1 MRKRLVQC
9 IFAIGVAAVVGLAA
23 SAGAAED
30 KQIVAGYASIVRS
43 LDPATQIA
51 GEEGSLEWVVY
62 DNLVTFDRQDF
73 NKIVPSLAESW
84 TISPDGK
91 IYTFK
96 LRKGVK
102 FSTGNELT
110 ADDVVY
116 SFERGLRINH
126 PNYPSKDLNLAGVK
140 KIDDSTV
147 ELSIKEPFSAFLTL
161 LTNSH
166 LGVIDSKTLEAKK
179 TADDPNGTNYLND
192 HSLGTGPFMLDEWKR
207 NEYVRLVKNPN
218 YWGIANNYFRVPKYD
233 VFIDQNIPESSVQK
247 FSLDKGDIQLA
258 FNLTADDVAAY
269 EKNPDFYVVKAQNWV
284 ATAIL
289 MNPKPGTILADPNVR
304 NAIRWGIDYNSIIK
318 DILKGYAIPL
328 DRAFWRP
335 FLGSMK
341 DGTEPLYKYDPAKAK
356 EFMAKSAFPNGGE
369 FTIEIGTGG
378 GFGAPWEVIAG
389 KEASDLAKL
398 GLKMNINQSDW
409 SVVDEKSVSGDYQAM
424 QIWTGTFVNEAAGH
438 IMSHVYPGKAFFMA
452 KNAYANKRLEELGDT
467 VLHETD
473 PGKRL
478 AAIDEI
484 NKIEAEDGPYAWV
497 AQKLATYVFPKNVA
511 GFDGYPGPYQF
522 DYAVLHYK

>member
-1 MRKRLVQC
+1 
-9 IFAIGVAAVVGLAA
+9 
-23 SAGAAED
+23 
-30 KQIVAGYASIVRS
+30 
-43 LDPATQIA
+43 
-51 GEEGSLEWVVY
+51 
-62 DNLVTFDRQDF
+62 
-73 NKIVPSLAESW
+73 
-84 TISPDGK
+84 
-91 IYTFK
+91 
-96 LRKGVK
+96 
-102 FSTGNELT
+102 
-110 ADDVVY
+110 
-116 SFERGLRINH
+116 
-126 PNYPSKDLNLAGVK
+126 
-140 KIDDSTV
+140 
-147 ELSIKEPFSAFLTL
+147 
-161 LTNSH
+161 
-166 LGVIDSKTLEAKK
+166 
-179 TADDPNGTNYLND
+179 
-192 HSLGTGPFMLDEWKR
+192 
-207 NEYVRLVKNPN
+207 VRLVKNPI
-218 YWGIANNYFRVPKYD
+218 YWGIPVNYFRVPKYD

-269 EKNPDFYVVKAQNWV
+269 EKNPDFQVVKAQNWV

-289 MNPKPGTILADPNVR
+289 MNPKPGTVLADANVR
-304 NAIRWGIDYNSIIK
+304 NAIRWAVDYDSIIK
-318 DILKGYAIPL
+318 DILKNYAIPL

-335 FLGSMK
+335 FLGSLK
-341 DGTEPLYKYDPAKAK
+341 DGDERLYKYDLTKAK
-356 EFMAKSAFPNGGE
+356 EFMAKSAFPKGGE

-389 KEASDLAKL
+389 KEASDLAEI

-438 IMSHVYPGKAFFMA
+438 ILSHVYPGKAFFMA

-467 VLHETD
+467 VLRETD
-473 PGKRL
+473 PAKRL

-522 DYAVLHYK
+522 DYAVLYYK

>member
-1 MRKRLVQC
+1 
-9 IFAIGVAAVVGLAA
+9 
-23 SAGAAED
+23 
-30 KQIVAGYASIVRS
+30 
-43 LDPATQIA
+43 
-51 GEEGSLEWVVY
+51 
-62 DNLVTFDRQDF
+62 
-73 NKIVPSLAESW
+73 
-84 TISPDGK
+84 
-91 IYTFK
+91 
-96 LRKGVK
+96 
-102 FSTGNELT
+102 
-110 ADDVVY
+110 
-116 SFERGLRINH
+116 
-126 PNYPSKDLNLAGVK
+126 
-140 KIDDSTV
+140 
-147 ELSIKEPFSAFLTL
+147 
-161 LTNSH
+161 
-166 LGVIDSKTLEAKK
+166 
-179 TADDPNGTNYLND
+179 
-192 HSLGTGPFMLDEWKR
+192 
-207 NEYVRLVKNPN
+207 
-218 YWGIANNYFRVPKYD
+218 
-233 VFIDQNIPESSVQK
+233 
-247 FSLDKGDIQLA
+247 
-258 FNLTADDVAAY
+258 
-269 EKNPDFYVVKAQNWV
+269 VVKAQNWV

-289 MNPKPGTILADPNVR
+289 MNPKPGTILADANVR

-318 DILKGYAIPL
+318 DILKDYAIPL

-356 EFMAKSAFPNGGE
+356 EFMAKSGFPSGGE

-398 GLKMNINQSDW
+398 GLKMNLNQSDW
-409 SVVDEKSVSGDYQAM
+409 SVVDEKSVNGDYQAM

-467 VLHETD
+467 VLRETD

-497 AQKLATYVFPKNVA
+497 AQKLATYVFPKNLA